1 MRFTASF
8 TTKVAGTIPFTPMR
22 STNPLVDPSPQQV
35 PLSKAPLIRVLAVV
49 RFPMI
54 AEIEQPEFAAAFQ
67 KSVGTVYPVA
77 EQETVELHAARPGGP
92 VPVATK
98 TVWRF
103 MDEGGWRA
111 SLTRDFIA
119 LETKRYESRADFAR
133 RLRQLIEALTKQ
145 VTPARVDRLGVR
157 YIDRIEGQDLA
168 DINTLIHPELA
179 GVADTAFMPQCKYS
193 LADNLFDLGDAQL
206 AGRWG
211 LLPENATSDPS
222 AIEPIPRP
230 SWILDLDMSTTTHT
244 PFSTESIC
252 AATEAFATRI
262 YAFFRWAVTDEFLRR
277 FGGAA

>member
-1 MRFTASF
+1 MRFTVSF
-8 TTKVAGTIPFTPMR
+8 TMTAVDSIPFIPMR
-22 STNPLVDPSPQQV
+22 STNPLADPSPQQV
-35 PLSKAPLIRVLAVV
+35 PLAKAPLIRVLAVV

-54 AEIEQPEFAAAFQ
+54 AEIEQSEFAAAFQ
-67 KSVGTVYPVA
+67 KSVRTVYPVA
-77 EQETVELHAARPGGP
+77 AQETVELHADRPGVQ

-98 TVWRF
+98 IVWRF
-103 MDEGGWRA
+103 MDEEGWRA

-119 LETKRYESRADFAR
+119 LETKRYESRADFSR
-133 RLRQLIEALTKQ
+133 RLRHLLEALTKQ

-157 YIDRIEGQDLA
+157 YIDRIEGQDLD
-168 DINTLIHPELA
+168 DIKTLIHPELA
-179 GVADTAFMPQCKYS
+179 GVADTTFMRQCKYS
-193 LADNLFDLGDAQL
+193 LADSLFDLGEAQL

-230 SWILDLDMSTTTHT
+230 SWILDLDMSTTKHT
-244 PFSTESIC
+244 SFSAESIC
-252 AATEAFATRI
+252 AATEDFAARI